1 MCISVTPPPSEA
13 YILSESYLPLD
24 QLLCI
29 DDLLICYKSN
39 LRSELRKILGFEFFL
54 FFFYFFTNMY
64 VVVLKRIA
72 SPRQFFWVLTTYI
85 LIEIW

>member
-39 LRSELRKILGFEFFL
+39 LRSELRKIKGVLIFLYFFL
-54 FFFYFFTNMY
+54 FLHHQNVCCGTQKNCLAETILLSTNN
-64 VVVLKRIA
+64 IH
-72 SPRQFFWVLTTYI
+72 FD
-85 LIEIW
+85 